1 MEIGKNSFI
10 VPDQKAQFSSTLAYI
25 QSQARRQTQ
34 TWPPMNVF
42 IVLEQGRNT
51 ISSCCES
58 RLLKVKDKLLSG
70 TNSGSRS
77 FLALES

>member
-42 IVLEQGRNT
+42 IVLEQGRN
-51 ISSCCES
+51 ISSSWES